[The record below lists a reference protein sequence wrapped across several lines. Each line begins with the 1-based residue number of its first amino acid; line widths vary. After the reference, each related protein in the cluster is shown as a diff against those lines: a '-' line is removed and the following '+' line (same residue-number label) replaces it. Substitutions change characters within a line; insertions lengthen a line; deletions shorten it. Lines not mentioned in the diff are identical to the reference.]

1 MNIKEEIKKFKELEK
16 INNMWDEKLCETIET
31 DKYTLEESEEI
42 EKQFD
47 KSYFE
52 YWEQRKV
59 IINIIIKY
67 TNIEF
72 KTANTMLSTKQDQ
85 VLYLLSNLK

>member
-16 INNMWDEKLCETIET
+16 ISDMWDEKLGETIET

-47 KSYFE
+47 KAYFK

-67 TNIEF
+67 TNVEF
-72 KTANTMLSTKQDQ
+72 KTANAMLSTKQDK

>member
-1 MNIKEEIKKFKELEK
+1 
-16 INNMWDEKLCETIET
+16 MWDEKLSETIET

-72 KTANTMLSTKQDQ
+72 KTANAMLSTKEDQ

>member
-1 MNIKEEIKKFKELEK
+1 MNIKEEIKKFKDLEK
-16 INNMWDEKLCETIET
+16 ISDMWDEKLGDTIET

-47 KSYFE
+47 KAYFE

-72 KTANTMLSTKQDQ
+72 KIANAMLSTKEDQ